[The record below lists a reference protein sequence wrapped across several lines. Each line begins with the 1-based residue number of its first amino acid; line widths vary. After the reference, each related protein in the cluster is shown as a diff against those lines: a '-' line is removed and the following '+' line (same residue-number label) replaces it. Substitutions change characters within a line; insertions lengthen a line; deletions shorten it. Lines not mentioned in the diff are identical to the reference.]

1 MSKQLIV
8 CASNWPSFVAS
19 LKSNLK
25 LNYGLCNKTE
35 FRNGFFTASL
45 SQGKDKSYIAKLA
58 NMSGEEKENCHEL
71 CTFLGSVYVPIPQ
84 ALMDE
89 MKEIVQKGEENKQ
102 KEISEHGH
110 LQTEAVATTINQTN
124 CTETTS

>member
-45 SQGKDKSYIAKLA
+45 SEGKDKSYIAKLT

-71 CTFLGSVYVPIPQ
+71 CTFLGSNFTLNVGTIPEKVVQ
-84 ALMDE
+84 
-89 MKEIVQKGEENKQ
+89 EIKSAIVDYAVEELSK
-102 KEISEHGH
+102 
-110 LQTEAVATTINQTN
+110 EAVSTTIKRTRQPRK
-124 CTETTS
+124 EKK

>member
-8 CASNWPSFVAS
+8 CASNWQSFVAS

-45 SQGKDKSYIAKLA
+45 SQGKDKNYITKLT
-58 NMSGEEKENCHEL
+58 NMSGDEKENCHEL
-71 CTFLGSVYVPIPQ
+71 CTFLSSVYVPIPQ
-84 ALMDE
+84 NLMDK
-89 MKEIVQKGEENKQ
+89 MKEIAGKAEENKQ
-102 KEISEHGH
+102 KE
-110 LQTEAVATTINQTN
+110 LQTEAVQLKVKRTPRDKK
-124 CTETTS
+124 

>member
-8 CASNWPSFVAS
+8 CASNWTSFVAS
-19 LKSNLK
+19 LKQNLK

-45 SQGKDKSYIAKLA
+45 SQGKDKSYIAKLT

-71 CTFLGSVYVPIPQ
+71 CSFLGSVYVPLPQ
-84 ALMDE
+84 ELMAE
-89 MKEIVQKGEENKQ
+89 IKEIVQKAEENKAIDLE
-102 KEISEHGH
+102 KA
-110 LQTEAVATTINQTN
+110 LPKEAVSTTIKR
-124 CTETTS
+124 TTRKPRGKKQ

>member
-8 CASNWPSFVAS
+8 CASNWSSFVAS

-25 LNYGLCNKTE
+25 LNYGVCNKTE

-45 SQGKDKSYIAKLA
+45 SQGKDKSYIAKLT

-71 CTFLGSVYVPIPQ
+71 CTFLGSNFTLNVGTIPEKVVQ
-84 ALMDE
+84 
-89 MKEIVQKGEENKQ
+89 EIKSAIVDYAMQEVGK
-102 KEISEHGH
+102 
-110 LQTEAVATTINQTN
+110 EAVATTIKRVPRKAK
-124 CTETTS
+124 EKK

>member
-8 CASNWPSFVAS
+8 CASNWTSFVAS
-19 LKSNLK
+19 LKQNLK

-45 SQGKDKSYIAKLA
+45 SQGKDKSYIAKLT

-71 CTFLGSVYVPIPQ
+71 CSFLGSKFAVNVGTIPEEVVQ
-84 ALMDE
+84 EIKSAIVDYAV
-89 MKEIVQKGEENKQ
+89 KELSK
-102 KEISEHGH
+102 
-110 LQTEAVATTINQTN
+110 EAVATTIKRTPRKVK
-124 CTETTS
+124 EKK